1 MFWNGCDYNKVLQL
15 EKIKTKPKKSTPMQI
30 LIQQQFLRDQGKTKK
45 AEQAWFD
52 KLEDELERME
62 MDELLLAYKLENSKK
77 QINKELVKTASEE
90 DANRPALSD
99 LLKEDESPI
108 AIVKE
113 NQQVEEEQSE
123 KSEKERTDASSSMMA
138 IDYNMNTVRNCIQ
151 RISMLNNKQQDRAM
165 KETARNRKV
174 NSIGSFENMTIG

>member
-1 MFWNGCDYNKVLQL
+1 M
-15 EKIKTKPKKSTPMQI
+15 
-30 LIQQQFLRDQGKTKK
+30 RDQGKTKK

-113 NQQVEEEQSE
+113 NQQVQEE
-123 KSEKERTDASSSMMA
+123 
-138 IDYNMNTVRNCIQ
+138 
-151 RISMLNNKQQDRAM
+151 
-165 KETARNRKV
+165 
-174 NSIGSFENMTIG
+174 